1 MLVSVAKKFTIQFNN
16 QYSQNQEFFLPVLTF
31 ILKSTNFSKNWVEYS
46 MTEKIITTNRKAR
59 HEYEILES
67 METGIVL
74 LGTEV
79 KSLREGRAN
88 LKESFANVRNGELFL
103 YNAHISPYSHGNIN
117 NHDPIRTRKLL
128 LHKKQIKKLIGKV
141 QEKGLTLVPLRLYFK
156 NGKVKVELAL
166 AKGKKIYDKRR
177 DIAKRDSERELRRQ
191 LRHKQRI

>member
-1 MLVSVAKKFTIQFNN
+1 
-16 QYSQNQEFFLPVLTF
+16 
-31 ILKSTNFSKNWVEYS
+31 

-103 YNAHISPYSHGNIN
+103 HNAHISPYSHGNIN